1 VLTDQLRLVATCLF
15 LPFDMF
21 SDFTVLTV
29 L

>member
-1 VLTDQLRLVATCLF
+1 VLIDQLRLVATCLF
-15 LPFDMF
+15 LPFVIF